1 MEWTDV
7 DTKKKGQIVFCT
19 LEGPL
24 SNGASS
30 DGSIYLSIPLDGSEG
45 KCLTNTYL
53 IPKLAQVGKTVFLKH
68 PDTKKDQ
75 AWKVVGKGPARW
87 VNEKGEILWGA
98 K

>member
-7 DTKKKGQIVFCT
+7 DTKKKWQIVHCR

-24 SNGASS
+24 SNRSSS
-30 DGSIYLSIPLDGSEG
+30 DGSIYLSIPLDGTKG

-53 IPKLAQVGKTVFLKH
+53 VPKLAQIGKTVYLKH
-68 PDTKKDQ
+68 PDTHKDQ
-75 AWKVVGKGPARW
+75 PWKVIGKGPVRW

-98 K
+98 